1 MVADTQTKGR
11 GRAEKVWESP
21 RGGLWFSVILRPS
34 IKAGMAGVLQIL
46 AATAVRRAL
55 KRERVRVG
63 LKWPN
68 DIVLGSRKLGGILVE
83 TKTVAD
89 RLLFSI
95 VGIGIN
101 ANQPQA
107 MLPDGAVSLYTST
120 GRKANLRRLLGLIVD
135 ELRVGYAGLQEPS
148 RLVAE
153 WWRYC
158 VHAEKKVRVD
168 SPQGVLIGLSKGIS
182 PEGLLLVETQPG
194 HVVRVSEGT
203 LTVLD

>member
-1 MVADTQTKGR
+1 M
-11 GRAEKVWESP
+11 
-21 RGGLWFSVILRPS
+21 
-34 IKAGMAGVLQIL
+34 LQIL

-68 DIVLGSRKLGGILVE
+68 DIILGSRKLGGILVE
-83 TKTVAD
+83 TKTVAEL
-89 RLLFSI
+89 LLFSV

-101 ANQPQA
+101 ANQPEA
-107 MLPDGAVSLYTST
+107 SLPNGAVSLYTST
-120 GRKANLRRLLGLIVD
+120 GRKANLRQLLALIVE
-135 ELRVGYAGLQEPS
+135 ELRLGYAGLQEPS

-153 WWRYC
+153 WWRHC

-168 SPQGVLIGLSKGIS
+168 TSQGVLMGLSKGIS
-182 PEGLLLVETQPG
+182 PEGLLLVETLPG
-194 HVVRVSEGT
+194 QLVSVGEGT